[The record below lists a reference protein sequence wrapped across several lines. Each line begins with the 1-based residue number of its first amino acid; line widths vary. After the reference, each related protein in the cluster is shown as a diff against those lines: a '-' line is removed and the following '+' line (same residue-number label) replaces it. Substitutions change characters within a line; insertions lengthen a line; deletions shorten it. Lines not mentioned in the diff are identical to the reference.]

1 MTRNILVLFMAI
13 FWSCS
18 SQTQSINKEII
29 KEGQQPFLLGKID
42 KVGLTSSNYSS
53 WFSSQYQ
60 EYEPDDEFIK
70 KSTKKLKDY
79 TILVFMGTWCG
90 DSRREVPRFY
100 KILEAANFPVKQL
113 TTIAVSRAADLYKQ
127 SPQHE
132 EKGLNI
138 HRVPT
143 FIFYKKGKEVNRIV
157 EHPVRSLEEDVFNI
171 LHGNY
176 QPNYSVVNDVDM
188 IINDTNFY
196 KKAVNL
202 IPTYKEKVKSMY
214 ELNTYS
220 RVLAS
225 TNKKDRAIEVLQLN
239 TQLFPENPA
248 TYVSL
253 ANFHYKLDQKNRA
266 LKNYEKALKINPENT
281 KVKNRINQL
290 KSELTS
296 SNN

>member
-1 MTRNILVLFMAI
+1 MTRNILLLCITI

-18 SQTQSINKEII
+18 SQTQSMNKEIS

-42 KVGLTSSNYSS
+42 KVGLTSSNYNS

-60 EYEPDDEFIK
+60 EYELNDEYIK
-70 KSTKKLKDY
+70 KSTEKLKDY
-79 TILVFMGTWCG
+79 KILVFMGTWCG

-100 KILEAANFPVKQL
+100 KVLEAANFPIKQL
-113 TTIAVSRAADLYKQ
+113 TVVAVSRASNLYKQ

-143 FIFYKKGKEVNRIV
+143 FIFYKNGKEINRIV
-157 EHPVRSLEEDVFNI
+157 EHPVDSLEEDIFNI
-171 LHGNY
+171 LQGNY
-176 QPNYSVVNDVDM
+176 QSNYSVVNDIDM
-188 IINDTNFY
+188 IINDEDFY
-196 KKAVNL
+196 NKANNL

-225 TNKKDRAIEVLQLN
+225 TNKKNKAIQVLQLN

-248 TYVSL
+248 TYISL
-253 ANFHYKLDQKNRA
+253 ANFHYKLDQKNTA

-281 KVKNRINQL
+281 KIKNRINQV